1 MDSEEVY
8 LTVNINYNGKL
19 HTKKSSDLISYEE
32 IKNIS
37 KNEFN
42 IPEEDCKYMKLI
54 CKNDKKDENNE
65 KILIEND
72 SDIILNDSDIIFKA
86 KEDGEYNYKITMDLT
101 IEKNPPINKE
111 KEKDKLLEN
120 EQNEN
125 SNENNK
131 NSIDIPNKTE
141 ENIDNIQINNEK
153 MDNKDDIIN
162 EINNNNKDKKII
174 SNSNDDEKKENNIIP
189 KPKIE
194 INNAIERV
202 NDNDDSKKSLKKTDE
217 SNCNNNLLEQ
227 NKLIEEIKS
236 LKSNLSKMKDK
247 LNNIPILINNEIKT
261 FQAELKKNFDE
272 KNKEILSL
280 ITNNNNEKNNPKIE
294 NQLNEIL
301 KVLQEIKKE
310 VKKNRDNIIENNILD

>member
-8 LTVNINYNGKL
+8 LSVTINYNGKP
-19 HTKKSSDLISYEE
+19 HIIKSSDLISYEE
-32 IKNIS
+32 IKDIS
-37 KNEFN
+37 KKEFN
-42 IPEEDCKYMKLI
+42 ISEEDCKYMKLI
-54 CKNDKKDENNE
+54 CKNDKKDKNDENDENDV
-65 KILIEND
+65 KMLIEND
-72 SDIILNDSDIIFKA
+72 SDIIFKA
-86 KEDGEYNYKITMDLT
+86 EEDGEYNYKITVDLA
-101 IEKNPPINKE
+101 IEKNPPE
-111 KEKDKLLEN
+111 KEKDKLQEN

-125 SNENNK
+125 S
-131 NSIDIPNKTE
+131 IPNKTE

-217 SNCNNNLLEQ
+217 SNCNNNLLEL
-227 NKLIEEIKS
+227 NKLKEEI
-236 LKSNLSKMKDK
+236 KSNLSKMKDK
-247 LNNIPILINNEIKT
+247 LNIISILINNNEIIT
-261 FQAELKKNFDE
+261 FQAEFKKNFDE
-272 KNKEILSL
+272 NNKEILSL

-301 KVLQEIKKE
+301 EVLQEIKKE
-310 VKKNRDNIIENNILD
+310 VKKNRDNIIENNNY

>member
-8 LTVNINYNGKL
+8 LSVTINYNGKP
-19 HTKKSSDLISYEE
+19 HIIKSSDLISYEE
-32 IKNIS
+32 IKDIS
-37 KNEFN
+37 KKEFS
-42 IPEEDCKYMKLI
+42 ISEEDCKYMKLI
-54 CKNDKKDENNE
+54 CKNDKKDKNDENDENDV
-65 KILIEND
+65 KMLIEND
-72 SDIILNDSDIIFKA
+72 SDIIFKA
-86 KEDGEYNYKITMDLT
+86 EEDGEYNYKITVDLA
-101 IEKNPPINKE
+101 IEKNPPE
-111 KEKDKLLEN
+111 KEKDKLQEN

-174 SNSNDDEKKENNIIP
+174 SNSNDDEKKENNI
-189 KPKIE
+189 KIE

-227 NKLIEEIKS
+227 NKPIEAIKS
-236 LKSNLSKMKDK
+236 LKSNVSKMKDK
-247 LNNIPILINNEIKT
+247 LNNITTLINKEMEKS
-261 FQAELKKNFDE
+261 QDELKKNFDE
-272 KNKEILSL
+272 NNKEILSL
-280 ITNNNNEKNNPKIE
+280 IKNNNNEKNNPKF
-294 NQLNEIL
+294 
-301 KVLQEIKKE
+301 
-310 VKKNRDNIIENNILD
+310 ENN

>member
-8 LTVNINYNGKL
+8 LSVTINYNGKP
-19 HTKKSSDLISYEE
+19 HIIKSSDLISYEE
-32 IKNIS
+32 IKDIS
-37 KNEFN
+37 KKEFS
-42 IPEEDCKYMKLI
+42 ISEEDCKYMKLI
-54 CKNDKKDENNE
+54 CKNDKKDKNDENDV
-65 KILIEND
+65 KMLIEND
-72 SDIILNDSDIIFKA
+72 SDIIFKA
-86 KEDGEYNYKITMDLT
+86 EEDGEYNYKITVDLA
-101 IEKNPPINKE
+101 IEKNPPE
-111 KEKDKLLEN
+111 KEKDKLQEN

-174 SNSNDDEKKENNIIP
+174 SNSNDDEKKENNI
-189 KPKIE
+189 KIE

-227 NKLIEEIKS
+227 NKPIEAIKS
-236 LKSNLSKMKDK
+236 LKSNVSKMKDK
-247 LNNIPILINNEIKT
+247 LNNITTLINKEMEKS
-261 FQAELKKNFDE
+261 QDELKKNFDE
-272 KNKEILSL
+272 NNKEILSL
-280 ITNNNNEKNNPKIE
+280 IKNNNNEKNNPKF
-294 NQLNEIL
+294 
-301 KVLQEIKKE
+301 
-310 VKKNRDNIIENNILD
+310 ENN